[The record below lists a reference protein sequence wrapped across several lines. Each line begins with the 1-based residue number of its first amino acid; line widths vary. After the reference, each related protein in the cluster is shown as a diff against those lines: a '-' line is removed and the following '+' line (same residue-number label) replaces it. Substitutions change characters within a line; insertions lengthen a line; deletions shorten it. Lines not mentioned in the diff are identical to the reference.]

1 MDIKEV
7 LFQWFIKFLIETS
20 CSGNKNENIPNKVLA
35 KELHKPIIRKFNK
48 RKVYPTFIDNI
59 WSADLADMQL
69 ISKFNKRLRFLL
81 CIIDIY
87 SKYAWI
93 VP

>member
-1 MDIKEV
+1 MDIKEI

-48 RKVYPTFIDNI
+48 EKYTH
-59 WSADLADMQL
+59 L
-69 ISKFNKRLRFLL
+69 FLT
-81 CIIDIY
+81 IFGAQI
-87 SKYAWI
+87 
-93 VP
+93 